1 MYSAI
6 GMQFVGYTSPGY
18 FYSNGTRKEHRFN
31 HQKHKL
37 VAMGY
42 DATKSEYEIMRGRGY
57 YRIWNTGN
65 LIYEWPV

>member
-18 FYSNGTRKEHRFN
+18 FYSNGSRKEHRFN

-37 VAMGY
+37 VEMGY

-65 LIYEWPV
+65 LIYEWTV